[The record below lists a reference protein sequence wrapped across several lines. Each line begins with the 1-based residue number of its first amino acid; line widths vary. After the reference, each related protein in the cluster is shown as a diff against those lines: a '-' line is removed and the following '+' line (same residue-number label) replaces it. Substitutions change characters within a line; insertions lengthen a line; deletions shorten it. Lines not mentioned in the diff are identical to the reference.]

1 MREWYLSSELVGL
14 RGLANSTTG
23 ITQKAK
29 RNNWLSRRSKEG
41 TRALEYHISNFH
53 PDVKK
58 QLIEKYVTDESEA
71 AILLGLTGPSNEV
84 ISREQLLEYLK
95 HNEGKFKTVVGAM
108 LRDHD
113 EEGLIQSGDEVFRD
127 AEQLKKVYRV
137 IESLSP
143 DNYEKLLEDLE
154 LTPLSPEQNKKMH
167 EKLHLLELAITESS
181 EKLSAGNVTELKLKN
196 KNDVSYVTYYDIAA
210 SAGAG
215 HLVEYVPSK
224 QIELSEALKIAL
236 NIQNPNKSK
245 LLNMEGDSMHPTLK
259 DKSILA
265 IESLDSFKQ
274 DGVYVFTFDST
285 LYVKRLQK
293 GRDGIKVISDNPIYD
308 AWFINRDEVDTDIF
322 TIHGRVTGCAQ
333 SV

>member
-1 MREWYLSSELVGL
+1 M
-14 RGLANSTTG
+14 ANSSSG
-23 ITQKAK
+23 VAQKAR
-29 RNNWLSRRSKEG
+29 RNNWLSRSSKAG
-41 TRALEYHISNFH
+41 NRTLEYHISNFH

-95 HNEGKFKTVVGAM
+95 HDEGKFKTVVGAM
-108 LRDHD
+108 LRDND
-113 EEGLIQSGDEVFRD
+113 EEALKQSGDEAFRNE
-127 AEQLKKVYRV
+127 EQLKTVYKV

-143 DNYEKLLEDLE
+143 EQYEKLLEDLH
-154 LTPLSPEQNKKMH
+154 LTSLSPEQDKKIL

-181 EKLSAGNVTELKLKN
+181 GNLSAGNVTELKLKN
-196 KNDVSYVTYYDIAA
+196 KNDVSYVTYYDITA

-215 HLVEYVPSK
+215 RLIEYVPNK
-224 QIELSEALKIAL
+224 RVELSETLRLAL
-236 NIQNPNKSK
+236 NIQTPSRAK

-265 IESLDSFKQ
+265 IEELETFKQ
-274 DGVYVFTFDST
+274 DGVYVFTFDNT

-293 GRDGIKVISDNPIYD
+293 SREGIKVISDNPIYD
-308 AWFINRDEVDTDIF
+308 AWFINRDEVDTPMF

>member
-1 MREWYLSSELVGL
+1 M
-14 RGLANSTTG
+14 ANSLTG
-23 ITQKAK
+23 VTQKAK
-29 RNNWLSRRSKEG
+29 RNNWLSRKSMSG
-41 TRALEYHISNFH
+41 NRALEYHISNFH

-71 AILLGLTGPSNEV
+71 AILLGLTEPSREL
-84 ISREQLLEYLK
+84 ISREQLLEVLK
-95 HNEGKFKTVVGAM
+95 HDERKFKTAAGAIFREDGDDVFIPS
-108 LRDHD
+108 RDD
-113 EEGLIQSGDEVFRD
+113 FFRN
-127 AEQLKKVYRV
+127 AELVRKLYVRLKY
-137 IESLSP
+137 LTP

-154 LTPLSPEQNKKMH
+154 LTPRSPEQNKKMR
-167 EKLHLLELAITESS
+167 EKLHLLELAIAESS

-308 AWFINRDEVDTDIF
+308 AWFINRDEVDTEIF